1 MIRNVGCVR
10 VDDNTRASV
19 GLMADIAELRERFSR
34 LHQSGIFIMPN
45 AWDIGSALVLQSLG
59 FEAIAT
65 TSSGF
70 AASLGRHDQRVSL
83 GELGVH
89 VADLCDAIDIP
100 LSVDAEAGYA
110 LEAEG
115 LPRTI
120 GVLAGAGAAGVS
132 IEDYM
137 PGRGLLDVEEATD
150 RVGRFVAA
158 ARAEEMMVTAR
169 AENHLYGVDELDDTI
184 SRLRAYG
191 RAGAD
196 VLYAPGL
203 DDLDQIQRLVEEVE
217 RPVNVLLVPGGPS
230 VGELGDVGVRR
241 VSTGGALAF
250 AAYGALAK
258 AARELLERG
267 TSEYVTDNLS
277 RLDRDA
283 AFGDD

>member
-1 MIRNVGCVR
+1 M
-10 VDDNTRASV
+10 A
-19 GLMADIAELRERFSR
+19 MADVGELRERFSR
-34 LHQSGIFIMPN
+34 LHEAGIFIMPN
-45 AWDIGSALVLQSLG
+45 AWDVGSALVLQSLG

-100 LSVDAEAGYA
+100 LSVDAESGYA
-110 LEAEG
+110 VESEG

-137 PGRGLLDVEEATD
+137 PDRGLLGVEEATD
-150 RVGRFVAA
+150 RVGRFAAA
-158 ARAEEMMVTAR
+158 ARAEEMTVTAR
-169 AENHLYGVDELDDTI
+169 AENHLYGVEDLDDTI

-191 RAGAD
+191 SAGAD
-196 VLYAPGL
+196 VFYAPGL
-203 DDLDQIQRLVEEVE
+203 DDLGQIRRLVAEVE
-217 RPVNVLLVPGGPS
+217 RPINVLLVPGGPS
-230 VGELGDVGVRR
+230 VAELDDVGVRR

-258 AARELLERG
+258 AARALLERG
-267 TSEYVTDNLS
+267 TSEYVADSLS
-277 RLDRDA
+277 WPDRDA

>member
-1 MIRNVGCVR
+1 M
-10 VDDNTRASV
+10 ASV
-19 GLMADIAELRERFSR
+19 VPMSDVGELRERFSR
-34 LHQSGIFIMPN
+34 LHESGIFIMPN
-45 AWDIGSALVLQSLG
+45 AWDIGSAVVLQSLG

-70 AASLGRHDQRVSL
+70 AASLGRHDQTVSL

-110 LEAEG
+110 VQSEG
-115 LPRTI
+115 LPRTV

-132 IEDYM
+132 IEDHM
-137 PGRGLLDVEEATD
+137 PDRGLLGAEEATD

-158 ARAEEMMVTAR
+158 AREEGMTVTAR
-169 AENHLYGVDELDDTI
+169 AENHLYGVDDLDDTI
-184 SRLRAYG
+184 SRLRAYAN
-191 RAGAD
+191 AGAD

-203 DDLDQIQRLVEEVE
+203 GDLNQIQRLVSEVE

-230 VGELGDVGVRR
+230 VGGLGGVGVRR
-241 VSTGGALAF
+241 VSTGGALTF
-250 AAYGALAK
+250 AAYGALAR
-258 AARELLERG
+258 AGRELLESG
-267 TSEYVTDNLS
+267 TSEYAVGNLAWP
-277 RLDRDA
+277 DRDA

>member
-1 MIRNVGCVR
+1 M
-10 VDDNTRASV
+10 
-19 GLMADIAELRERFSR
+19 
-34 LHQSGIFIMPN
+34 LHESGIFIMPN
-45 AWDIGSALVLQSLG
+45 AWDVGSALVLQSLG

-70 AASLGRHDQRVSL
+70 AASLGRHDQNVSL
-83 GELGVH
+83 AELGVH

-110 LEAEG
+110 VESEG

-120 GVLAGAGAAGVS
+120 GALAGAGAAGVS

-137 PGRGLLDVEEATD
+137 PDRGLLGAEEATD
-150 RVGRFVAA
+150 RVGRFVDA
-158 ARAEEMMVTAR
+158 AREEGMTVTAR
-169 AENHLYGVDELDDTI
+169 AENHLYGVDDLDDTI
-184 SRLRAYG
+184 ARLIAYAD
-191 RAGAD
+191 AGAD
-196 VLYAPGL
+196 VFYAPGL
-203 DDLDQIQRLVEEVE
+203 DDLGSIQRLVAEVD
-217 RPVNVLLVPGGPS
+217 RPINVLLVPGGPS

-267 TSEYVTDNLS
+267 TSDYALGNLAWP
-277 RLDRDA
+277 DRDA